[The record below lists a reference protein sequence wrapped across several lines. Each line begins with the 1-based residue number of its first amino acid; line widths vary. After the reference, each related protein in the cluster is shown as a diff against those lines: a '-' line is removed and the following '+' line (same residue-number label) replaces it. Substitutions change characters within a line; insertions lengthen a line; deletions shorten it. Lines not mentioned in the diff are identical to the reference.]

1 MKKALKITMG
11 TALAV
16 SALTPVA
23 AFANEDVTP
32 ATVAKDG
39 FYNITTGV
47 FYTSKDFKAL
57 SKDDQKAVIK
67 DTDFYLVFKG
77 TVYSGLDIALKTT
90 EELATAGVEEVDFE
104 ETHGVELS
112 ADGKV
117 LKDGVD
123 IAPGK
128 ALEAAIKAAEDAIT
142 ALPAV
147 DELTLEDE
155 AAVEAAQ
162 ALVDAVLALDEN
174 AVVAN
179 VDVLEAAQAKIA
191 ELKTPV
197 TELTV
202 ESVSAINATQAEV
215 TFSKEVKEVKPANF
229 KVTDKDGNLVF
240 VSKVELNEEK
250 TVATLSFFD
259 KFADKGI
266 YTVETSGVADTAGN
280 TIETSSKAFEYAA
293 AAVSKVEFTAT
304 TIAPT
309 GSGTTNIKDL
319 VKVTDALGR
328 DITKEATLVFESSNE
343 AVVDS
348 STGALTA
355 GSAIVVAKVK
365 VGDTFVKSA
374 PTTITVKAAAATSF
388 AGFYAYT
395 GTAAADTDAFAKLDA
410 DKKIDYVY
418 VGGAA
423 SKLGL
428 YYKDQ
433 FGKSMAVAPKG
444 DVTITNLTPNV
455 VIVEKDSGDNTLNIK
470 SISAGEGFV
479 KVKNG
484 DFEQTIKI
492 TVRAEAKVTA
502 LAAEKTEVAVG
513 TNAGVNSQTIKVA
526 YKDQFNAEAT
536 PAATTLK
543 ATAADDTVVLAT
555 PANDGKSVTITALKE
570 GATTVELSYKVDAD
584 TTLKQT
590 INVTVTKA
598 GDLSTYTVENAAAKL
613 DVAGDATDA
622 TKTPEKSL
630 VKVFATD
637 ANGNKI
643 NPITLD
649 GSTNKLVAV
658 DKDGKADSSIVE
670 INGDNI
676 TVEAVKAGT
685 GYVQVKVGSLV
696 VDTLT
701 FEVVDT
707 TEVAKTATFDSVAI
721 VLGEIANDDT
731 VTLLDELQAIVK
743 VKNQDGKELTGFD
756 ESKLAFEYT
765 ITNNTGLTLGGTANA
780 ETITAL
786 TEANASAD
794 IVVTKVTYNSGT
806 ANLISSPVVVKL
818 SAKDTTAP
826 VLEAVGGVVLSGSDK
841 IVTLTFT
848 EAITNNL
855 VDLTALAGAVTV
867 ATDGETYVALG
878 EDDSVAVL
886 GKTLVIT
893 FDSALSGSD
902 NTIKINA
909 NALKDAVGNK
919 NVGITTEAIT
929 VAP

>member
-1 MKKALKITMG
+1 MKKGKIVKFSAATMVAL
-11 TALAV
+11 
-16 SALTPVA
+16 SAITPVA
-23 AFANEDVTP
+23 AFANETETTAPGFYTGSTFVPVADFAKLSKTAKKAFLAENIAANALVLVQNGKVYDMTKEEIQKAP
-32 ATVAKDG
+32 ATEVEGLGK
-39 FYNITTGV
+39 
-47 FYTSKDFKAL
+47 
-57 SKDDQKAVIK
+57 
-67 DTDFYLVFKG
+67 
-77 TVYSGLDIALKTT
+77 TVEEYT
-90 EELATAGVEEVDFE
+90 EETGKTLTPNGIVDG
-104 ETHGVELS
+104 T
-112 ADGKV
+112 
-117 LKDGVD
+117 
-123 IAPGK
+123 
-128 ALEAAIKAAEDAIT
+128 
-142 ALPAV
+142 
-147 DELTLEDE
+147 
-155 AAVEAAQ
+155 
-162 ALVDAVLALDEN
+162 
-174 AVVAN
+174 
-179 VDVLEAAQAKIA
+179 
-191 ELKTPV
+191 

-202 ESVSAINATQAEV
+202 TSVSAINATQAEV
-215 TFSKEVKEVKPANF
+215 TFNKEVKEVKPANF

-240 VSKVELNEEK
+240 VSKVELNEAK

-266 YTVETSGVADTAGN
+266 YTVETSGVADAAGN

-309 GSGTTNIKDL
+309 ANIKDL

-343 AVVDS
+343 AVVNS
-348 STGALTA
+348 STGALSA

-374 PTTITVKAAAATSF
+374 PTTITVKDATATTF

-395 GTAAADTDAFAKLDA
+395 GAAAPDTDAFAKLDA
-410 DKKIDYVY
+410 DKKNDYVY

-433 FGKSMAVAPKG
+433 FGKSMNVAEKN

-455 VIVEKDSGDNTLNIK
+455 VIVEKNSGDNTLDIK
-470 SISAGEGFV
+470 PISAGEGYV

-492 TVRAEAKVTA
+492 TVRAEAKVTSFEV
-502 LAAEKTEVAVG
+502 EKTEVAVG

-536 PAATTLK
+536 PAASTLK

-613 DVAGDATDA
+613 DVNGDVSDTA
-622 TKTPEKSL
+622 KTPEKSV

-649 GSTNKLVAV
+649 GTDNKLVAV
-658 DKDGKADSSIVE
+658 DKDGKADSSVVK

-685 GYVQVKVGSLV
+685 GYVQIKVGSLV

-707 TEVAKTATFDSVAI
+707 TEVAKTATFDSLAI
-721 VLGEIANDDT
+721 VLGEIENDAT
-731 VTLLDELQAIVK
+731 VALNAKLQDIVK
-743 VKNQDGKELTGFD
+743 VKNQDGKDLTGFT
-756 ESKLAFEYT
+756 KGQLAFEYT
-765 ITNNTGLTLGGTANA
+765 ITNNNGLTLGGTANA

-794 IVVTKVTYNSGT
+794 IVVTKVTYDGGT

-818 SAKDTTAP
+818 SAKDTKAP
-826 VLEAVGGVVLSGSDK
+826 TLDAGVAITIDGAK
-841 IVTLTFT
+841 KKVTLTFT

-855 VDLTALAGAVTV
+855 VDIPALKAAVTV

-878 EDDSVAVL
+878 DDDSVTVS
-886 GKTLVIT
+886 GKTLVID
-893 FDSALSGSD
+893 FDTALNTAT
-902 NTIKINA
+902 NTIKVNA

-919 NVGITTEAIT
+919 TVEITTSAID
-929 VAP
+929 AS